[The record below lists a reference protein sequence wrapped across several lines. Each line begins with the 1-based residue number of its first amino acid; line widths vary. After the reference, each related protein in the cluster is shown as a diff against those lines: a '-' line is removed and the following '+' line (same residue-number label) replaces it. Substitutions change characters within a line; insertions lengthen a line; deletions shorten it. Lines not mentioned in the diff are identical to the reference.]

1 MANRIIAA
9 VARALRDDSDYDR
22 THFHADAT
30 GRPYVCDNAR
40 CESPGL
46 DPREL

>member
-9 VARALRDDSDYDR
+9 IARALRGEDHDR
-22 THFHADAT
+22 PHFHADAA
-30 GRPYVCDNAR
+30 GRPYVCDYER
-40 CESPGL
+40 CTSPGL

>member
-9 VARALRDDSDYDR
+9 IACALRDDRDHDG
-22 THFHADAT
+22 THFHADAD
-30 GRPYVCDNAR
+30 GRPYVCDYAH
-40 CESPGL
+40 CTSPGL